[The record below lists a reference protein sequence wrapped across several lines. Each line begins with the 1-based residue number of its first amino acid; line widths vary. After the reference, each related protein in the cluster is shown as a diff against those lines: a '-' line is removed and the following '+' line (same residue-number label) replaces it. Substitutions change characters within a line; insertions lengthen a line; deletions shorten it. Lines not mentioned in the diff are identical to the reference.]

1 MRKSSSSKPLATKA
15 IALVAP
21 AVVLV
26 AGMLGSCGG
35 GTQEPAGRIVKLNM
49 DTTTGH
55 EPTRLP
61 VERSNAPGNA
71 AVNTI
76 PTMRFPASFKA
87 LFNDSN
93 EVHLQAA
100 VVNGFDHPVSDY
112 RSAYRLNQPIVK
124 VTTCDAYMVDTLTHS
139 MPYLV
144 PKSQKLLE
152 EIGYAFSD
160 TIRARCRGNYRI
172 KVTSLT
178 RSEFS
183 SQKLQK
189 RNRNAS
195 DNSCH
200 RYGTTFDI
208 SWTKFDN
215 RDPSYVLS
223 EESLK
228 NVLGEILYRM
238 HEEGRCYI
246 MYERKQSCFHI
257 TVR

>member
-1 MRKSSSSKPLATKA
+1 MKRTALLLLSLMAL
-15 IALVAP
+15 LVACT
-21 AVVLV
+21 
-26 AGMLGSCGG
+26 GRQ
-35 GTQEPAGRIVKLNM
+35 QEPPGRIVKLDM
-49 DTTTGH
+49 DST
-55 EPTRLP
+55 PTRPPTATP
-61 VERSNAPGNA
+61 VERRYAPVNA

-76 PTMRFPASFKA
+76 PTMNFPAPFKV

-93 EVHLQAA
+93 DVHLQAA
-100 VVNGFDHPVSDY
+100 AVNGFGCPISDY
-112 RSAYRLNQPIVK
+112 RSAYHLNQPIVK
-124 VTTCDAYMVDTLTHS
+124 VETCDAYMVDTLSHS

-144 PKSQKLLE
+144 PKAQKLLE

-172 KVTSLT
+172 RVTSLT
-178 RSEFS
+178 RSDYS
-183 SQKLQK
+183 ATQLQR

-195 DNSCH
+195 ENSCH

-228 NVLGEILYRM
+228 NVLGEVIYKL
-238 HEEGRCYI
+238 HEQGRCYV